1 MADYLDL
8 GISTF
13 QSRLAQ
19 KQDSFKRKVIDNVNL
34 RNVSSPIDCILCKM
48 QKDYRGDDMLASIKS
63 IDIIRAVFPAQVN
76 IPFRRISLNDETKK
90 WEMTSPIEAFE
101 EGKQEACYTVQGP
114 WNYPIDKDDY
124 IFRIYVDEDI
134 TDPIIVTLQV
144 KELVGDFGGLKMIMQ
159 KALCT
164 IPTVALPP
172 EMITTIYEM
181 GKRRTA
187 IGY

>member
-19 KQDSFKRKVIDNVNL
+19 KQDSFKRKVIDNVNH

-63 IDIIRAVFPAQVN
+63 IDVIRAVFPAQVN

-90 WEMTSPIEAFE
+90 W
-101 EGKQEACYTVQGP
+101 CY
-114 WNYPIDKDDY
+114 
-124 IFRIYVDEDI
+124 
-134 TDPIIVTLQV
+134 
-144 KELVGDFGGLKMIMQ
+144 
-159 KALCT
+159 C
-164 IPTVALPP
+164 
-172 EMITTIYEM
+172 
-181 GKRRTA
+181 
-187 IGY
+187 

>member
-101 EGKQEACYTVQGP
+101 EGKQEASYTVQVP

-144 KELVGDFGGLKMIMQ
+144 KELVGDFGGLNMIMQ

>member
-1 MADYLDL
+1 MIKFYYLL
-8 GISTF
+8 
-13 QSRLAQ
+13 
-19 KQDSFKRKVIDNVNL
+19 KVTVPL
-34 RNVSSPIDCILCKM
+34 SPLPS
-48 QKDYRGDDMLASIKS
+48 G
-63 IDIIRAVFPAQVN
+63 
-76 IPFRRISLNDETKK
+76 
-90 WEMTSPIEAFE
+90 
-101 EGKQEACYTVQGP
+101 TV
-114 WNYPIDKDDY
+114 
-124 IFRIYVDEDI
+124 
-134 TDPIIVTLQV
+134 IVTLQV